1 MSTPGRLARGWSRGQ
16 QQPRCVP
23 RERQGGSGPSAASL
37 AQRRWQDKKVGVC
50 VQQTSQHPQ
59 PRYLQT
65 WQESKG
71 FRLWKNGTVCEK
83 AALFRHQEAP
93 A

>member
-1 MSTPGRLARGWSRGQ
+1 MRVEQGATAATVCAKGEAGRRAW
-16 QQPRCVP
+16 
-23 RERQGGSGPSAASL
+23 GGSGPSAASL